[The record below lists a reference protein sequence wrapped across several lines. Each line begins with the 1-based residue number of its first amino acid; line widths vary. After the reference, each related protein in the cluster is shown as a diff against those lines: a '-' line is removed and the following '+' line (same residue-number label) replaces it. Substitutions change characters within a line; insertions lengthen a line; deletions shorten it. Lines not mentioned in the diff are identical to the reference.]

1 MPSPIIKFYA
11 GTGTDDQDRKLD
23 QILGWDFD
31 KLESV
36 HNYIQWLF
44 PLTDRSSA
52 NWNAPVLTQADIEIF
67 QSSDVVRKNLLRSF
81 SRMMSFY
88 GFEVNQ
94 KGDAAMQKRIDI
106 DSIKPGG
113 NNPVSLQK
121 SADFPQRAANWL
133 TRGNH
138 NFLRLTRIMKSM
150 NLANL
155 NNYSQALFGEL
166 EKLYE
171 SDYGS
176 VIGFTTFQYWKEA
189 AGKK

>member
-1 MPSPIIKFYA
+1 MPSPIIKFYES
-11 GTGTDDQDRKLD
+11 TGTDDQGRTLD

-31 KLESV
+31 ELESV

-94 KGDAAMQKRIDI
+94 QGDAAMQKRIDI
-106 DSIKPGG
+106 DSINPGG
-113 NNPVSLQK
+113 NKPVFLQK
-121 SADFPQRAANWL
+121 SHEFPKRATNWL

-138 NFLRLTRIMKSM
+138 NFLRLTRIMKSLR
-150 NLANL
+150 LANL
-155 NNYSQALFGEL
+155 DSYSLALFGEL
-166 EKLYE
+166 KKLYE
-171 SDYGS
+171 SGYGS
-176 VIGFTTFQYWKEA
+176 IIGSNTFHYWKDA
-189 AGKK
+189 AG